1 MERRPGAPLGL
12 ATLLLAG
19 CGRDDDPPVIPA
31 DGVNVVRAS
40 PLAQEIVQLNDQIA
54 ARQRRADP
62 ADKAARR
69 H

>member
-19 CGRDDDPPVIPA
+19 CGRDDDPLVMPA
-31 DGVNVVRAS
+31 DGDNVVRAS